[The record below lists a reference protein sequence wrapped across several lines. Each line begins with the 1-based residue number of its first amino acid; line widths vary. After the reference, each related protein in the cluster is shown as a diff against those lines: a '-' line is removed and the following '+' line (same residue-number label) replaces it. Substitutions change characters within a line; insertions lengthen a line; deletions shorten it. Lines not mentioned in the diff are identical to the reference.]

1 MSTGILDS
9 NDFISTLNQLSQ
21 SADDLK
27 GGLSESERVA
37 AIKATRKLAQS
48 LEKPR
53 DAILKMSYS
62 PVEIASV
69 RVAIDLGIFTALA
82 EKDYPMTLDELAA
95 IKDAD
100 AIFTERLLRLLSGI
114 GYVVEDDVK
123 IYSANDITRQMA
135 IPRYSSTIRFM
146 FDCGANG
153 VAALPEFFRATQF
166 QNPPEANNGPLQ
178 YGNKNKDSMWDLMS
192 KNPQFND
199 DFNAFME
206 ASAGDRGY
214 WVDWFPVQERLLD
227 GFTGGAEDVL
237 LVDMAGGRG
246 QDLKAFEAKFPETP
260 GRLILQERECILDE
274 AKLSGGK
281 IEKMGFDLFKPQQV
295 QGAKVYYMKKI
306 LHDWTDSQ
314 CQEIL
319 QHIGSAMVK
328 GYSKLIIEEFVMP
341 EKDAPLLATL
351 WDWNMLVFCST
362 MERTQG
368 QWNQVLASAGFQVV
382 KVWSPPGDSQSII
395 EAELM

>member
-1 MSTGILDS
+1 MSTGITDL
-9 NDFISTLNQLSQ
+9 NEFISTLNQLSQ

-37 AIKATRKLAQS
+37 AIKAARKLAQS

-82 EKDYPMTLDELAA
+82 EKDFPMTLDELAA

-100 AIFTERLLRLLSGI
+100 PIFTVNYDATYKE
-114 GYVVEDDVK
+114 VVKVASKGLNEASDTVH
-123 IYSANDITRQMA
+123 
-135 IPRYSSTIRFM
+135 SSLGMRSRA
-146 FDCGANG
+146 FDCGLNG
-153 VAALPEFFRATQF
+153 VGALPEFFRATQF

-227 GFTGGAEDVL
+227 GFTGGEEDVL
-237 LVDMAGGRG
+237 LVDIA
-246 QDLKAFEAKFPETP
+246 
-260 GRLILQERECILDE
+260 
-274 AKLSGGK
+274 
-281 IEKMGFDLFKPQQV
+281 
-295 QGAKVYYMKKI
+295 GAKVYYMKKI

-351 WDWNMLVFCST
+351 WDWNMLVLCST
-362 MERTQG
+362 MERTQS
-368 QWNQVLASAGFQVV
+368 QWNQVLASAGFQVM